1 MYGVRMFKKWNYLFL
16 SVALLFPSFAFANSA
31 AEGKLVIAFSELAPW
46 KNYEEGQ
53 FKGAYAALG
62 REIAKRLNM
71 TASFEHCSLKRCLS
85 MMKVGYA
92 DIIVGIKDTPE
103 RQQYMHFLSTP
114 YRGSTAKVFYLLK
127 NSSYEIKTYE
137 DLYNIP
143 KIGEKMGGKYFPRF
157 DKDDL
162 LQKEPVNNNRQNF
175 LKLVR
180 RRIDTV
186 VIAEDQGEF
195 LIHELGL
202 RDKIKKAE
210 FFYKDYSP
218 RYIGMSKK
226 SLHVHRLDELEKV
239 MSEIKSSGALRKIM
253 VDHFFLPFNI
263 PTTQFQW
270 E

>member
-1 MYGVRMFKKWNYLFL
+1 MFNRWNYLFL
-16 SVALLFPSFAFANSA
+16 SVALLIPNLALANSA
-31 AEGKLVIAFSELAPW
+31 AEGKLVIAFSQLAPW
-46 KNYEEGQ
+46 KSYENGQ

-62 REIAKRLNM
+62 SEIAKRLNM

-92 DIIVGIKDTPE
+92 DIIIGIKDTPE
-103 RQQYMHFLSTP
+103 RQQYMHFLKTP
-114 YRGSTAKVFYLLK
+114 YRGSNAKVFYLLK
-127 NSSYEIKTYE
+127 NSGYEIKTYE

-157 DKDDL
+157 DKDNL

-175 LKLVR
+175 LKLER
-180 RRIDTV
+180 RRIDTF

-202 RDKIKKAE
+202 RDKVKKAE
-210 FFYKDYSP
+210 YFYKDYSP
-218 RYIGMSKK
+218 RYLAVSKK
-226 SLHVHRLDELEKV
+226 SSHIDKLGEFERV
-239 MSEIKSSGALRKIM
+239 MSQIKSSGALRKIM
-253 VDHFFLPFNI
+253 VNHFFLPYNI

>member
-1 MYGVRMFKKWNYLFL
+1 MFNRWKYLCL
-16 SVALLFPSFAFANSA
+16 SVAISLPNLALANSA
-31 AEGKLVIAFSELAPW
+31 AEGKLVIAFSQLAPW
-46 KNYEEGQ
+46 KSYENGQ

-71 TASFEHCSLKRCLS
+71 TASFELCSLKRCLS

-92 DIIVGIKDTPE
+92 DIIIGIKDTSE

-127 NSSYEIKTYE
+127 ESSYEIKAYE
-137 DLYNIP
+137 DLYNVT

-157 DKDDL
+157 DKDTAL
-162 LQKEPVNNNRQNF
+162 PKEPVNNNKQNF
-175 LKLVR
+175 LKLER
-180 RRIDTV
+180 GRIDVV

-195 LIHELGL
+195 LIHQLGL

-218 RYIGMSKK
+218 RYLGVSKK
-226 SLHVHRLDELEKV
+226 SSHINKLNEFEKV
-239 MSEIKSSGALRKIM
+239 MAEIKSSGALRKIM
-253 VDHFFLPFNI
+253 IDHFFHPYNI

-270 E
+270 